1 MLLEA
6 MQLFWICGRVAQLE
20 ERHAYTVDVTGS
32 SPVPPTRKKEV
43 RKFTSR
49 FFGVVVKL
57 VITPACHAGG
67 RGFKS
72 HRPRQKIEGS
82 LLVAAP
88 FFYQEVPGSALQVI
102 DIIDGA
108 CLIKSWQGILRNEH
122 HLEMIEKEVIAY
134 HGLRRT
140 DHPSAQ

>member
-32 SPVPPTRKKEV
+32 SPVRLPEKEKV
-43 RKFTSR
+43 RVYIDFWDASW
-49 FFGVVVKL
+49 L
-57 VITPACHAGG
+57 VITGLSPEAWVQIPSAPPN
-67 RGFKS
+67 R
-72 HRPRQKIEGS
+72 RS

>member
-32 SPVPPTRKKEV
+32 SPVPPTRKRKEV
-43 RKFTSR
+43 RKSTAR

-57 VITPACHAGG
+57 VISPACHAGG

-72 HRPRQKIEGS
+72 HRPRQKIEREPACCGS
-82 LLVAAP
+82 LFLSGSL
-88 FFYQEVPGSALQVI
+88 QE
-102 DIIDGA
+102 
-108 CLIKSWQGILRNEH
+108 
-122 HLEMIEKEVIAY
+122 
-134 HGLRRT
+134 RT
-140 DHPSAQ
+140 TGD

>member
-82 LLVAAP
+82 RQFAAP
-88 FFYQEVPGSALQVI
+88 LFF
-102 DIIDGA
+102 D
-108 CLIKSWQGILRNEH
+108 QGL
-122 HLEMIEKEVIAY
+122 LYA
-134 HGLRRT
+134 GG
-140 DHPSAQ
+140 